1 MLSSSAPR
9 SSPRSA
15 AGTGT
20 STPTSSLWSDNLY
33 RIFGLEPG
41 EIEPSAQYVIDHVH
55 PDDRERVERA
65 VTSIRVDGLVPPVE
79 YRIIRP
85 DGTVRHVRATQAL
98 VEQAEGA
105 PRRVVGSVQDE
116 TDRHR
121 VESTIAAHL
130 AVAESL
136 AEWRT
141 LEQGATGLLRSL
153 VVALDCA
160 LGVLWVPEGDVLVA
174 QVIWRA
180 GTLDLSELESVIRQ
194 LRLPRRVGLAG
205 EVWAEGE
212 PKSASSL
219 ADDPRFPP
227 EAVAG
232 LSGSAALPATYLD
245 EVLAV
250 VELHMCEPLSA
261 EADHRLMRSLT
272 SIGHE
277 LGEFLAHRRGEL
289 RPSSLT
295 PRELEVLQLA
305 AQGYGGRE
313 IAEKLVVSHAT
324 VRTHF
329 EHIYEKYGVSDRAS
343 AVAQALRDG
352 AID

>member
-20 STPTSSLWSDNLY
+20 VDADELVWSDNLY

-41 EIEPSAQYVIDHVH
+41 EIEPSARYVIDHVH

-65 VTSIRVDGLVPPVE
+65 VTSVRVDGLVPPVE

-105 PRRVVGSVQDE
+105 PRRVVGSVQDA

-180 GTLDLSELESVIRQ
+180 GTTRS
-194 LRLPRRVGLAG
+194 LRAGVG
-205 EVWAEGE
+205 
-212 PKSASSL
+212 
-219 ADDPRFPP
+219 DPPVAPP
-227 EAVAG
+227 ARG
-232 LSGSAALPATYLD
+232 SGSPG
-245 EVLAV
+245 
-250 VELHMCEPLSA
+250 
-261 EADHRLMRSLT
+261 R
-272 SIGHE
+272 
-277 LGEFLAHRRGEL
+277 
-289 RPSSLT
+289 
-295 PRELEVLQLA
+295 
-305 AQGYGGRE
+305 YGP
-313 IAEKLVVSHAT
+313 
-324 VRTHF
+324 
-329 EHIYEKYGVSDRAS
+329 RAS
-343 AVAQALRDG
+343 RAAPRASRTTRAFLRRRWPG
-352 AID
+352 